1 MRPTVPVPSRVMRL
15 PPCASAPLPA
25 LGMLF
30 ACGLLAVLAF
40 APTAG
45 AAPSLRVV
53 RDVRVPT
60 IDGSSITVDLW
71 RTRPRR
77 IARAARPRLRP
88 VALLVHGGGWHSGD
102 KRQWEQSRWAQRLA
116 QRGWLVVNAN
126 YRLACT
132 ADVPAREARERD
144 SRLCGHAMR
153 TSIADVRTTLR
164 YTARMARSWGGDQ
177 HRIVLFGASAGGQ
190 LAMLAGSE
198 VHRPVGV
205 RAVVAIAPPT
215 DLSWVGARPDLPLYA
230 SVSQSIGCSMIDC
243 PDAWSTASPIANIRR
258 GSTPPTWVFNAG
270 ADPITPIEPVRSYV
284 GQLQAAGIPAS
295 LLTTADPSAACH
307 GAIPCSG
314 LALAGTRL
322 DMFEHALAW
331 LAPRIR

>member
-1 MRPTVPVPSRVMRL
+1 MRSAPR
-15 PPCASAPLPA
+15 ASAPLPA
-25 LGMLF
+25 IGMLS
-30 ACGLLAVLAF
+30 ACLVLAMLAI
-40 APTAG
+40 APAAG
-45 AAPSLRVV
+45 AATSLRVV

-77 IARAARPRLRP
+77 TARAARPRLRP

-132 ADVPAREARERD
+132 ADVSAREARERD

-164 YTARMARSWGGDQ
+164 YTSRMARSWGGDQ
-177 HRIVLFGASAGGQ
+177 GRIVLFGASAGGQ
-190 LAMLAGSE
+190 LAMLAASE
-198 VHRPVGV
+198 QHRPTGV

-215 DLSWVGARPDLPLYA
+215 DLSWVGSRPELPLYA
-230 SVSQSIGCSMIDC
+230 SVSQSIGCSMADC
-243 PDAWSTASPIANIRR
+243 PDAWSVASPIANVRR
-258 GSTPPTWVFNAG
+258 RTTPPTWVFNAG
-270 ADPITPIEPVRSYV
+270 ADLITPIEPVRAYV
-284 GQLQAAGIPAS
+284 DQLRAAGVSAT
-295 LLTTADPSAACH
+295 LLTTADPAATCH
-307 GAIPCSG
+307 GAIPCQG
-314 LALAGTRL
+314 LPLAGTRAE
-322 DMFEHALAW
+322 MFEHALAW